1 MSFCL
6 ASLSVNGAVSD
17 SHNIMFGAN
26 VSLSCNHK
34 KGANVQ
40 WYINSDKALD
50 KDVKESDDES
60 ILILIFTTPG
70 VYRCE
75 VTTNEGNETIAT
87 TLCAIGKYANIHVYR
102 YA

>member
-1 MSFCL
+1 
-6 ASLSVNGAVSD
+6 
-17 SHNIMFGAN
+17 MFGAY

-40 WYINSDKALD
+40 WYINNDKALD
-50 KDVKESDDES
+50 KDVKELDYES

-70 VYRCE
+70 VYKCE

-87 TLCAIGKYANIHVYR
+87 TLCGTGKCVPTYVHVYMHNIQ
-102 YA
+102 A